1 MRPLNRWRARRA
13 GSERSAGIC
22 SCAPAWRWRGWRRRY
37 WARRL
42 NLPRPFACTERLRKS
57 RLVWQFWKVVPTIGL
72 DARILTEIA
81 MSNEMS
87 VANVSECPT
96 VGDSLNE
103 KQLAAI
109 DLLSCGKSYTAVAK
123 SIDVDRRTI
132 YRWRQNPEFAGTLE
146 ERRLELW

>member
-1 MRPLNRWRARRA
+1 
-13 GSERSAGIC
+13 
-22 SCAPAWRWRGWRRRY
+22 
-37 WARRL
+37 
-42 NLPRPFACTERLRKS
+42 
-57 RLVWQFWKVVPTIGL
+57 
-72 DARILTEIA
+72 

-96 VGDSLNE
+96 AGDNLNE

-146 ERRLELW
+146 ERRLELWEEASERLRALVQPSLDVLEHQLNDRYDRARFAAATAILRMANLPKAM